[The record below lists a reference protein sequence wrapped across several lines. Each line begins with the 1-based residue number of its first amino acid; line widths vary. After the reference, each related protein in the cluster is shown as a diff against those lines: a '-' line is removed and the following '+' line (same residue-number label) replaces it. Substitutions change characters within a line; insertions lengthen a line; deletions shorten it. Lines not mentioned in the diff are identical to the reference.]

1 MAKIFILILL
11 AAALVVPARGQA
23 IRSVRIPKGESADI
37 WFGVNVTGKVS
48 IRVVT
53 RDGSNKLNLW
63 WITWGVGSAQSL
75 GNYGPAGDL
84 PIPITWWKGVISA
97 RLRGQASSDTVVYF
111 SDKVQVDKNVTFI
124 W

>member
-1 MAKIFILILL
+1 MAKIFILGLL
-11 AAALVVPARGQA
+11 AAALAVPARGQA
-23 IRSVRIPKGESADI
+23 VRSVRI

-63 WITWGVGSAQSL
+63 WITWGVGSTQSL

-84 PIPITWWKGVISA
+84 PIPIAWWKGVISA
-97 RLRGQASSDTVVYF
+97 RLRGQASTDTVVYF